1 MKEKK
6 IFGGGREKN
15 RTEEKDKWK
24 KMVGRKKLLQVKGRT
39 AHLEKV
45 TGYLE
50 KVTVQSCKLY
60 KVVVVCLQWETVILK
75 GNFLAV
81 SDHFL

>member
-1 MKEKK
+1 M
-6 IFGGGREKN
+6 EKN
-15 RTEEKDKWK
+15 GWDEET
-24 KMVGRKKLLQVKGRT
+24 LAAKGAP

-60 KVVVVCLQWETVILK
+60 KVAVVCLQWETVILR